1 MAGGFLSMAHPA
13 TALSGIA
20 GNIISFLVFLAP
32 VPTFLQVYRKKSTG
46 GFSSVPYVVALFSSV
61 LLIFYALVKTNSM
74 PLLTINVF
82 GCVVE
87 TVYVIVYLVY
97 APRKARLRTLA
108 YFFLLDVA
116 AFALIVV
123 VTLHFVTKPH
133 QVKFLGSVCLAF
145 SMAVFVAPLSII
157 FKVIKTKSVEF
168 MPIGLSFF
176 LTLSAVAWFCYGLFT
191 KDPYVMYPNVGG
203 FFFSCLQMALYFWYR
218 KPKNTAVLP
227 TKSDSISPVSIAAGA
242 GATQTLK
249 LTCEEVNDDEFVKR
263 VAVAVL
269 RRRLRSRHRGV
280 VLPHHLRRRRRR
292 RSRPPA
298 PLPHRLSGR
307 KPPAPARFHPSKGR
321 RRRETNTSGTHSTT
335 AGTAESFNPTPS
347 YFSNENHTGACSIM

>member
-13 TALSGIA
+13 VTLSGIA
-20 GNIISFLVFLAP
+20 GNVISFLVFLAP
-32 VPTFLQVYRKKSTG
+32 VSTFVQVYRKKSTG

-61 LLIFYALVKTNSM
+61 LWIFYALVKTNSR
-74 PLLTINVF
+74 PLLTINAF
-82 GCVVE
+82 GCGVE
-87 TVYVIVYLVY
+87 AAYIIVYLLY

-123 VTLHFVTKPH
+123 VTLYFVTKPY

-203 FFFSCLQMALYFWYR
+203 FFFSCVQMALYFWYR

-227 TKSDSISPVSIAAGA
+227 TTSDSISTLSIAAGV
-242 GATQTLK
+242 GATQ
-249 LTCEEVNDDEFVKR
+249 R
-263 VAVAVL
+263 VIE
-269 RRRLRSRHRGV
+269 
-280 VLPHHLRRRRRR
+280 LP
-292 RSRPPA
+292 A
-298 PLPHRLSGR
+298 
-307 KPPAPARFHPSKGR
+307 
-321 RRRETNTSGTHSTT
+321 GTHAFTILSVSPIPILGVHKVEVTT
-335 AGTAESFNPTPS
+335 AAAEQAPDGVAADKEQQLNNRPEVIEITA
-347 YFSNENHTGACSIM
+347 AV

>member
-13 TALSGIA
+13 ADLSGIA

-61 LLIFYALVKTNSM
+61 LWIFYALVKTNSK

-87 TVYVIVYLVY
+87 MVYVVVYLVY

-123 VTLHFVTKPH
+123 VTLYFITKPH

-203 FFFSCLQMALYFWYR
+203 FFFSCVQMALYFWYR
-218 KPKNTAVLP
+218 KPKNTSVLP
-227 TKSDSISPVSIAAGA
+227 TTSDSISPVSITAAA
-242 GATQTLK
+242 GATQ
-249 LTCEEVNDDEFVKR
+249 R
-263 VAVAVL
+263 VIE
-269 RRRLRSRHRGV
+269 
-280 VLPHHLRRRRRR
+280 LP
-292 RSRPPA
+292 A
-298 PLPHRLSGR
+298 
-307 KPPAPARFHPSKGR
+307 
-321 RRRETNTSGTHSTT
+321 GTHAFTILSVSPIPILGVNKIEVVAADQLDGIVAADKEHQQLNNKPEVVEIT
-335 AGTAESFNPTPS
+335 AAV
-347 YFSNENHTGACSIM
+347 

>member
-13 TALSGIA
+13 VTLSGIA
-20 GNIISFLVFLAP
+20 GNVISFLVFLAP
-32 VPTFLQVYRKKSTG
+32 VSTFVQVYRKKSTG

-61 LLIFYALVKTNSM
+61 LWIFYALVKTNSR
-74 PLLTINVF
+74 PLLTINAF
-82 GCVVE
+82 GCGVE
-87 TVYVIVYLVY
+87 AAYIVVYLLY

-123 VTLHFVTKPH
+123 VTLYFVTKPY

-203 FFFSCLQMALYFWYR
+203 FFFSCVQMALYFWYR

-227 TKSDSISPVSIAAGA
+227 TTSDSISTLSIAAGT
-242 GATQTLK
+242 GATQ
-249 LTCEEVNDDEFVKR
+249 R
-263 VAVAVL
+263 VIE
-269 RRRLRSRHRGV
+269 
-280 VLPHHLRRRRRR
+280 LP
-292 RSRPPA
+292 A
-298 PLPHRLSGR
+298 
-307 KPPAPARFHPSKGR
+307 
-321 RRRETNTSGTHSTT
+321 GTHAFTILSVSPIPILGVHKVEVTT
-335 AGTAESFNPTPS
+335 AAEQATDGVAADKEQQLNNRPEVIEITA
-347 YFSNENHTGACSIM
+347 AV